1 MEQEELL
8 ENLEEETLN
17 DDLDDIQEIDVD
29 DEDEKEEA
37 EKDEEQ
43 VKANDESSNQHKKKQ
58 TAGERKAQAEA
69 RRKREEKARKEAED
83 KAYQKGVIQG
93 LGGINP
99 YTNEKIVDDI
109 DYELY
114 VEMQEAEKK
123 GFDPTDTVELNKYR
137 KSVKQEE
144 AKQREAEAK
153 SKIDITNDIED
164 FQKNHQDVNVKDL
177 LGDEKFKEFADD
189 LLGKLPLS
197 KIYDKFNSFS
207 KEAEDKAK
215 DIAMKKQARES
226 ATDGSL
232 EGNEGEDLYT
242 LEQIRSMS
250 RDEIDKNFDKVQ
262 RSMNKYYN

>member
-1 MEQEELL
+1 MEQEEVLD
-8 ENLEEETLN
+8 NLEEETLN

-29 DEDEKEEA
+29 EEDEDEKDKAEEDD
-37 EKDEEQ
+37 KQ
-43 VKANDESSNQHKKKQ
+43 VKADDESSNQHKKKQ

-137 KSVKQEE
+137 KSVKQE
-144 AKQREAEAK
+144 EAK